1 MSTLKP
7 LEERLVELELLVTH
21 LERELGTLNTVLSD
35 QQKELDVLKRLV
47 SRLDSRVNRLS
58 DDEEE
63 PRDAAQ
69 ERPPHY

>member
-1 MSTLKP
+1 MSTLEP

-21 LERELGTLNTVLSD
+21 LERELGTLNSVLLD
-35 QQKELDVLKRLV
+35 QQKEIDVLKRLV
-47 SRLDSRVNRLS
+47 SRLDGRVSRLS
-58 DDEEE
+58 DDDDE

>member
-21 LERELGTLNTVLSD
+21 LERELGTLNSVLSD

-47 SRLDSRVNRLS
+47 SRLDSRVSRLS

-63 PRDAAQ
+63 PRDAVQ